1 MNLIT
6 LTIKCIV
13 IVLSVTT
20 TAIPAAELLVIEQD
34 DCPYCKKF
42 NFEIAQ
48 AYPNTAEGTC
58 APLRRIDLHEPWP
71 MEYEH
76 IQAEQFTP
84 TFILINDGEEIDRLI
99 GYPGD
104 EYFWFLLGEM
114 LQKLPP
120 EKAC

>member
-1 MNLIT
+1 MNL
-6 LTIKCIV
+6 LKLSKCV
-13 IVLSVTT
+13 AIVLLVMS
-20 TAIPAAELLVIEQD
+20 TAIPAAELLVIDQD

-42 NFEIAQ
+42 NREIAQ
-48 AYPNTAEGTC
+48 AYPKTAEGSC

-71 MEYEH
+71 AEYSSIET
-76 IQAEQFTP
+76 QRFTP

-104 EYFWFLLGEM
+104 EHFWFLLGEM